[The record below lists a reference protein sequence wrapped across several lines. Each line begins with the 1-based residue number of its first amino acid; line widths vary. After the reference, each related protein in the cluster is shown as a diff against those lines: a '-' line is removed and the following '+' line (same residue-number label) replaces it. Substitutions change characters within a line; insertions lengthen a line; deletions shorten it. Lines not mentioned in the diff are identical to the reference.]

1 MEQQIQIRPLLIL
14 LVLAL
19 LLISHNINAGIGT
32 VINHKGNASITRDKT
47 VIESKKD
54 VSIESL
60 DIVETGK
67 GEVGI
72 SFDDDT
78 QVKVTDNSKLVI
90 DDFVYDPNNKSVGK
104 LALKCAIGTVR
115 YASGNIAHAN
125 NKNVAINTPTAT
137 IAVRGTAF
145 TMTVD
150 EIGQSMVILL
160 PNLDG
165 SVGEIEVRTAVGS
178 VVLNQ
183 AFQATV
189 TTSNEIKPL
198 KPVVLLINESAITN
212 MMIVKPPKEITQ
224 KLIED
229 NKSGSS
235 LDFNGLDKDA
245 LSVRVFIDPYAKF
258 NELDVD
264 ALLIEY
270 LANALEDAFA
280 VGTFAP
286 GYNSQNQVYI
296 FDKQTNWMVQRSVK
310 HSATLLLNKDRGY
323 NITLVQDGTTVKLQS
338 ADTTTNKIFIK
349 QGAN

>member
-1 MEQQIQIRPLLIL
+1 MSTLWVITLLCL
-14 LVLAL
+14 
-19 LLISHNINAGIGT
+19 SSNINAGIGKVT
-32 VINHKGNASITRDKT
+32 EQKGSASITREKS
-47 VIESKKD
+47 VIDAKKD
-54 VSIESL
+54 SSIDSM
-60 DIVETGK
+60 DTIETGR

-90 DDFVYDPNNKSVGK
+90 DDFVYDPKNKSVGK

-115 YASGNIAHAN
+115 YASGNIAHDN

-165 SVGEIEVRTAVGS
+165 SVGEIEVRTAMGS

-189 TTSNEIKPL
+189 TTSNEIKPT
-198 KPVVLLINESAITN
+198 KPVVLLIAESAINN
-212 MMIVKPPKEITQ
+212 MMIVKPPKEISQ
-224 KLIED
+224 KLIDD
-229 NKSGSS
+229 NKASA
-235 LDFNGLDKDA
+235 LDFKGLEKDA
-245 LSVRVFIDPYAKF
+245 LSVRVFVDPYAKF
-258 NELDVD
+258 NELSVD
-264 ALLIEY
+264 LLAIDY
-270 LANALEDAFA
+270 LTNVLDSF
-280 VGTFAP
+280 GTVTTFSA
-286 GYNSQNQVYI
+286 GYNNSNQVYI
-296 FDKQTNWMVQRSVK
+296 FDKESNWLVQRTVK
-310 HSATLLLNKDRGY
+310 QSASLLLNKDRGY
-323 NITLVQDGTTVKLQS
+323 SVTLIQDGITVKMQS
-338 ADTTTNKIFIK
+338 ADTTTNNILIK

>member
-1 MEQQIQIRPLLIL
+1 MLLSTLWVITL
-14 LVLAL
+14 LCL
-19 LLISHNINAGIGT
+19 SSNINAGIGKVT
-32 VINHKGNASITRDKT
+32 EQKGSASITREKS
-47 VIESKKD
+47 VIDAKKD
-54 VSIESL
+54 SSIDSM
-60 DIVETGK
+60 DTIETGR

-90 DDFVYDPNNKSVGK
+90 DDFVYDPKNKSVGK

-115 YASGNIAHAN
+115 YASGNIAHDN

-165 SVGEIEVRTAVGS
+165 SVGEIEVRTAMGS

-189 TTSNEIKPL
+189 TTSNEIKPT
-198 KPVVLLINESAITN
+198 KPVVLLIAESAINN
-212 MMIVKPPKEITQ
+212 MMIVKPPKEISQ
-224 KLIED
+224 KLIDD
-229 NKSGSS
+229 NKASA
-235 LDFNGLDKDA
+235 LDFNGLEKDA
-245 LSVRVFIDPYAKF
+245 LSVRVFVDPYAKF
-258 NELDVD
+258 NELSVD
-264 ALLIEY
+264 LLAIDY
-270 LANALEDAFA
+270 LTNVLDSF
-280 VGTFAP
+280 GTVTTFSA
-286 GYNSQNQVYI
+286 GYNNSNQVYI
-296 FDKQTNWMVQRSVK
+296 FDKESNWLVQRTVK
-310 HSATLLLNKDRGY
+310 QSASLLLNKDRGY
-323 NITLVQDGTTVKLQS
+323 SVTLIQDGITVKMQS
-338 ADTTTNKIFIK
+338 ADTTTNTILIK

>member
-1 MEQQIQIRPLLIL
+1 M
-14 LVLAL
+14 L
-19 LLISHNINAGIGT
+19 LLISRNINAGIGT

-189 TTSNEIKPL
+189 TTSNEIKPM

-212 MMIVKPPKEITQ
+212 FMIVAPPKEIAQ
-224 KLIED
+224 KMIED

-258 NELDVD
+258 NELNVD

-270 LANALEDAFA
+270 LTNGLEDAFA
-280 VGTFAP
+280 VSTFAP

-296 FDKQTNWMVQRSVK
+296 FDKQTNWMIQRSVK
-310 HSATLLLNKDRGY
+310 QSATLLINKDRGY

>member
-1 MEQQIQIRPLLIL
+1 MLLSTLWVITL
-14 LVLAL
+14 LCL
-19 LLISHNINAGIGT
+19 SSNINAGIGKVT
-32 VINHKGNASITRDKT
+32 EQKGSASITREKS
-47 VIESKKD
+47 VIDAKKD
-54 VSIESL
+54 SSIDSM
-60 DIVETGK
+60 DTIETGR

-90 DDFVYDPNNKSVGK
+90 DDFVYDPKNKSVGK

-115 YASGNIAHAN
+115 YASGNIAHDN

-165 SVGEIEVRTAVGS
+165 SVGEIEVRTAMGS

-189 TTSNEIKPL
+189 TTSNEIKPT
-198 KPVVLLINESAITN
+198 KPVVLLIAESAINN
-212 MMIVKPPKEITQ
+212 MMIVKPPKEISQ
-224 KLIED
+224 KLIDD
-229 NKSGSS
+229 NKASA
-235 LDFNGLDKDA
+235 LDFKGLEKDA
-245 LSVRVFIDPYAKF
+245 LSVRVFVDPYAKF
-258 NELDVD
+258 NELSVD
-264 ALLIEY
+264 LLAIDY
-270 LANALEDAFA
+270 LTNVLDSF
-280 VGTFAP
+280 GTVTTFSA
-286 GYNSQNQVYI
+286 GYNNSNQVYI
-296 FDKQTNWMVQRSVK
+296 FDKESNWLVQRTVK
-310 HSATLLLNKDRGY
+310 QSASLLLNKDRGY
-323 NITLVQDGTTVKLQS
+323 SVTLIQDGITVKMQS
-338 ADTTTNKIFIK
+338 ADTTTNTILIK

>member
-1 MEQQIQIRPLLIL
+1 MLLSTLWVITL
-14 LVLAL
+14 LCL
-19 LLISHNINAGIGT
+19 SSNINAGIGKVT
-32 VINHKGNASITRDKT
+32 EQKGSASITREKS
-47 VIESKKD
+47 VIDAKKD
-54 VSIESL
+54 SSIDSM
-60 DIVETGK
+60 DTIETGR

-90 DDFVYDPNNKSVGK
+90 DDFVYDPKNKSVGK

-115 YASGNIAHAN
+115 YASGNIAHDN

-165 SVGEIEVRTAVGS
+165 SVGEIEVRTAMGS

-189 TTSNEIKPL
+189 TTSNEIKPT
-198 KPVVLLINESAITN
+198 KPVVLLIAESAINN
-212 MMIVKPPKEITQ
+212 MMIVKPPKEISQ
-224 KLIED
+224 KLIDD
-229 NKSGSS
+229 NKASA
-235 LDFNGLDKDA
+235 LDFKGLEKDA
-245 LSVRVFIDPYAKF
+245 LSVRVFVDPYAKF
-258 NELDVD
+258 NELSVD
-264 ALLIEY
+264 LLAIDY
-270 LANALEDAFA
+270 LTNVLDSF
-280 VGTFAP
+280 GTVTTFSA
-286 GYNSQNQVYI
+286 GYSNSNQVYI
-296 FDKQTNWMVQRSVK
+296 FDKESNWLVQRTVK
-310 HSATLLLNKDRGY
+310 QSASLLLNKDRGY
-323 NITLVQDGTTVKLQS
+323 SVTLIQDGITVKMQS
-338 ADTTTNKIFIK
+338 ADTTTNTILIK

>member
-1 MEQQIQIRPLLIL
+1 M
-14 LVLAL
+14 L
-19 LLISHNINAGIGT
+19 LLTSNNINAGIGSIT
-32 VINHKGNASITRDKT
+32 EQKGNASITREKS
-47 VIESKKD
+47 VIEAKKD
-54 VSIESL
+54 SSIDSM
-60 DIVETGK
+60 DTIETGK

-72 SFDDDT
+72 SFEDDT

-125 NKNVAINTPTAT
+125 SKNVAINTPTAT

-150 EIGQSMVILL
+150 EIGQSMIILL

-189 TTSNEIKPL
+189 TTSNEIKPM
-198 KPVVLLINESAITN
+198 KPVLLLINESAINN

-229 NKSGSS
+229 NKSGSA

-245 LSVRVFIDPYAKF
+245 LSVKVFIDPYAKF
-258 NELDVD
+258 NELSVD
-264 ALLIEY
+264 ALLIDY
-270 LANALEDAFA
+270 LTNGLEDAFA
-280 VGTFAP
+280 VATFAA

-296 FDKQTNWMVQRSVK
+296 FDKQTNWQIQRTVK
-310 HSATLLLNKDRGY
+310 QSATLLINKDRGY
-323 NITLVQDGTTVKLQS
+323 NITMIQDGTTVKLQS
-338 ADTTTNKIFIK
+338 ADTTTNNIFIK

>member
-1 MEQQIQIRPLLIL
+1 MSTLWVITLLCL
-14 LVLAL
+14 
-19 LLISHNINAGIGT
+19 SSNINAGIGKVT
-32 VINHKGNASITRDKT
+32 EQKGSASITREKS
-47 VIESKKD
+47 VIDAKKD
-54 VSIESL
+54 SSIDSM
-60 DIVETGK
+60 DTIETGR

-90 DDFVYDPNNKSVGK
+90 DDFVYDPKNKSVGK

-115 YASGNIAHAN
+115 YASGNIAHDN

-165 SVGEIEVRTAVGS
+165 SVGEIEVRTAMGS

-189 TTSNEIKPL
+189 TTSNEIKPT
-198 KPVVLLINESAITN
+198 KPVVLLIAESAINN
-212 MMIVKPPKEITQ
+212 MMIVKPPKEISQ
-224 KLIED
+224 KLIDD
-229 NKSGSS
+229 NKASA
-235 LDFNGLDKDA
+235 LDFKGLEKDA
-245 LSVRVFIDPYAKF
+245 LSVRVFVDPYAKF
-258 NELDVD
+258 NELSVD
-264 ALLIEY
+264 LLAIDY
-270 LANALEDAFA
+270 LTNVLDSF
-280 VGTFAP
+280 GTVTTFSA
-286 GYNSQNQVYI
+286 GYNNSNQVYI
-296 FDKQTNWMVQRSVK
+296 FDKESNWLVQRTVK
-310 HSATLLLNKDRGY
+310 QSASLLLNKDRGY
-323 NITLVQDGTTVKLQS
+323 SVTLIQDGITVKMQS
-338 ADTTTNKIFIK
+338 ADTTTNTILIK

>member
-1 MEQQIQIRPLLIL
+1 MLLSTLWVITL
-14 LVLAL
+14 LCL
-19 LLISHNINAGIGT
+19 SSNINAGIGKVT
-32 VINHKGNASITRDKT
+32 EQKGSASITREKS
-47 VIESKKD
+47 VIDAKKD
-54 VSIESL
+54 SSIDSM
-60 DIVETGK
+60 DTIETGR

-90 DDFVYDPNNKSVGK
+90 DDFVYDPKNKSVGK

-115 YASGNIAHAN
+115 YASGNIAHDN

-165 SVGEIEVRTAVGS
+165 SVGEIEVRTAMGS

-189 TTSNEIKPL
+189 TTSNEIKPT
-198 KPVVLLINESAITN
+198 KPVVLLIAESAINN
-212 MMIVKPPKEITQ
+212 MMIVKPPKEISQ
-224 KLIED
+224 KLIDD
-229 NKSGSS
+229 NKASA
-235 LDFNGLDKDA
+235 LDFKGLEKDA
-245 LSVRVFIDPYAKF
+245 LSVRVFVDPYAKF
-258 NELDVD
+258 NELSVD
-264 ALLIEY
+264 LLAIDY
-270 LANALEDAFA
+270 LTNVLDSF
-280 VGTFAP
+280 GTVTTFSA
-286 GYNSQNQVYI
+286 GYNNSNQVYI
-296 FDKQTNWMVQRSVK
+296 FDKESNWLVQRTVK
-310 HSATLLLNKDRGY
+310 QSATLLLNKDRGY
-323 NITLVQDGTTVKLQS
+323 SVTLIQDGITVKMQS
-338 ADTTTNKIFIK
+338 ADTTTNTILIK

>member
-1 MEQQIQIRPLLIL
+1 MLLSTLWVITL
-14 LVLAL
+14 LCL
-19 LLISHNINAGIGT
+19 SSNINAGIGKVT
-32 VINHKGNASITRDKT
+32 EQKGSASITREKS
-47 VIESKKD
+47 VIDAKKD
-54 VSIESL
+54 SSIDSM
-60 DIVETGK
+60 DTIETGR

-90 DDFVYDPNNKSVGK
+90 DDFVYDPKNKSVGK

-115 YASGNIAHAN
+115 YASGNIAHDN

-165 SVGEIEVRTAVGS
+165 SVGEIEVRTAMGS

-189 TTSNEIKPL
+189 TTSNEIKPT
-198 KPVVLLINESAITN
+198 KPVVLLIAESAINN
-212 MMIVKPPKEITQ
+212 MMIVKPPKEISQ
-224 KLIED
+224 KLIDD
-229 NKSGSS
+229 NKASA
-235 LDFNGLDKDA
+235 LDFKGLEKDA
-245 LSVRVFIDPYAKF
+245 LSVRVFVDPYAKF
-258 NELDVD
+258 NELSVD
-264 ALLIEY
+264 LLAIDY
-270 LANALEDAFA
+270 LTNVLDSF
-280 VGTFAP
+280 GTVTTFSA
-286 GYNSQNQVYI
+286 GYNNSNQVYI
-296 FDKQTNWMVQRSVK
+296 FDKESNWLVQRTVK
-310 HSATLLLNKDRGY
+310 QSASLLLNKDRGY
-323 NITLVQDGTTVKLQS
+323 SVTLIQDGITVKMQS
-338 ADTTTNKIFIK
+338 ADTTTNNILIK

>member
-1 MEQQIQIRPLLIL
+1 
-14 LVLAL
+14 
-19 LLISHNINAGIGT
+19 
-32 VINHKGNASITRDKT
+32 
-47 VIESKKD
+47 
-54 VSIESL
+54 
-60 DIVETGK
+60 
-67 GEVGI
+67 
-72 SFDDDT
+72 
-78 QVKVTDNSKLVI
+78 
-90 DDFVYDPNNKSVGK
+90 
-104 LALKCAIGTVR
+104 
-115 YASGNIAHAN
+115 
-125 NKNVAINTPTAT
+125 VAINTPTAT

>member
-212 MMIVKPPKEITQ
+212 MMIKPPKEITQ